1 MSPAASTAEA
11 SGKHAPQEEQGVPGW
26 KPKLLIGAGLVLLF
40 SVPVLLVLTSDR
52 GPTPADQLTLA
63 LLRLDEGKNFQ
74 ARELAK
80 QLEEIDYHD
89 PNFAG
94 GTEFVLGIVAFRE
107 ADGLDETAREQRYIL
122 AAAYLR
128 EAEQRAIIDP
138 RKPEWAYALGVS
150 LYRVGS
156 ALEARPLLEEAVES
170 YAPGRTESSLLLA
183 DIYLYRKEPQVLQHA
198 LELNTTVIET
208 LGLST
213 ADLDRAYLQRAQI
226 LIALARHSEAEQ
238 SLSHVSDRT
247 TGNHGSMVLRS
258 QTYIA
263 DGKYQEAL
271 QLLEPVAKDAGLQQ
285 TYPRQAAYLMG
296 VCAQKLGDPD
306 AAIRYFERTAQ
317 VYERSHEALASCLW
331 AGDLLREQGRDE
343 EALEQYGQA
352 LRMVRRPESFRNRW
366 LDIEAFRQAIL
377 TAWNDWI
384 TKQRFAEAIALSELM
399 SPLFPRDQA
408 YEFAARANQRW
419 AEHLQAESE
428 KLPNSQQLKWKEDLE
443 RRWIQSGQAYA
454 RLAQARKAAP
464 DYPDA
469 IWLSAE
475 HFFKGHDFQKAVEE
489 YTRFIET
496 GKAKSLALA
505 QVQRG
510 RSLLNLGDTD
520 AALEQFQQVVAQFP
534 TDHASFEARYLV
546 GVCHLQRRE
555 LDLAEKV
562 WRSVL
567 SWPDLSPKALEWQQ
581 SLFALGRLLYE
592 TGDAQLR
599 EAELLE
605 NQERTGE
612 AEIARSAAFGRWS
625 EAIASLDQYL
635 QRYPDAASRYEAR
648 YMLAMAWQKSAVA
661 LERRFQVAE
670 TDNARIDLRSKI
682 VARQEHALENF
693 GQLQTDLR
701 LLFEE
706 DRLDELGQTML
717 RNCYFDLAR
726 TCFEL
731 GKYEEAI
738 SAYSSAANR
747 YPLRSETLTAYVQMS
762 NCYTRLGKA
771 AESRSMLEQARIIL
785 KQIPDSAF
793 QSPTTTMNRADWEH
807 WLTWAMGV
815 NPS

>member
-1 MSPAASTAEA
+1 M
-11 SGKHAPQEEQGVPGW
+11 EQGVPGW
-26 KPKLLIGAGLVLLF
+26 KPKLLIAAGLVLLF
-40 SVPVLLVLTSDR
+40 SVPVLLVLTSDH
-52 GPTPADQLTLA
+52 GPTPAEQLQLA
-63 LLRLDEGKNFQ
+63 LGRLDEGKNFQ

-94 GTEFVLGIVAFRE
+94 GTEFVLGMVAFRE
-107 ADGLDETAREQRYIL
+107 ADGLDETAREQRYVL

-138 RKPEWAYALGVS
+138 RKPEWSYALGVS
-150 LYRVGS
+150 LYRIGS
-156 ALEARPLLEEAVES
+156 ALEARELLEEAVES
-170 YAPGRTESSLLLA
+170 YAPGRTEAALLLA

-198 LELNTTVIET
+198 LDLNTTVVET

-226 LIALARHSEAEQ
+226 LIALARHAEAEQ

-247 TGNHGSMVLRS
+247 TGNHGSQVLRS

-366 LDIEAFRQAIL
+366 LDIEGFRQAIL
-377 TAWNDWI
+377 NAWNAWI

-419 AEHLQAESE
+419 AEHLQAEFE
-428 KLPNSQQLKWKEDLE
+428 KLPHSQQLKKKPELE

-475 HFFKGHDFQKAVEE
+475 HFYLGHDFQKAVEE
-489 YTRFIET
+489 YSRYIET
-496 GKAKSLALA
+496 GKAKNLA
-505 QVQRG
+505 QAYVRRG
-510 RSLLNLGDTD
+510 QSLLNLGDTD
-520 AALEQFQQVVAQFP
+520 SALEQFQQVVAQHP
-534 TDHASFEARYLV
+534 TDHAAFEARYMV
-546 GVCHLQRRE
+546 GVCHAQRRE
-555 LDLAEKV
+555 FDLAEKV

-567 SWPDLSPKALEWQQ
+567 SWPDLSPKAVEWQQ
-581 SLFALGRLLYE
+581 SLYSLGKLLYE
-592 TGDAQLR
+592 SGDAQLR

-605 NQERTGE
+605 RQERTGE
-612 AEIARSAAFGRWS
+612 ADIARTGAFGRWG

-635 QRYPDAASRYEAR
+635 QRYPDASSAHEAR
-648 YMLAMAWQKSAVA
+648 YMLAMAWQKSALA
-661 LERRFQVAE
+661 LERRFQAAE

-682 VARQEHALENF
+682 VGRQEHALENF
-693 GQLQTDLR
+693 SQLLNELR

-706 DRLDELGQTML
+706 DRLDDYGQTML

-731 GKYEEAI
+731 GRYEEAI

-762 NCYTRLGKA
+762 NCYTRLGKV

-785 KQIPDSAF
+785 KQIPEVAF

-807 WLTWAMGV
+807 WLTWAMNV
-815 NPS
+815 NPN